1 MTMTRTP
8 PVRLDPPGPAGP
20 ERRRS
25 GRLSRWDLKAS
36 PYIYIAPFF
45 IVFGIFGAYPMFQTL
60 WMSFHDW
67 DLVNEPTLG
76 AAWIGLDNYA
86 ALLGEEYFW
95 RAVRNTLGMFVLAT
109 VPQLMLA
116 LFLANTLNR
125 GLRARTFFRLTI
137 LVPNATSVAA
147 VAIVFGTLFQ
157 RDFGV
162 VNWVLGLVGVDPIDW
177 HNSVWAQWV
186 AISTMVDWRWTGYNA
201 LILLAGM
208 QAIPRDI
215 YESASIDGA
224 GSWKQFWSITLPM
237 LRPTFLF
244 VTVVSIVGGL
254 QLYTEPL
261 IFNNGGSS
269 GIMGGTQRESQ
280 TLVMYM
286 YENSIELTNKAGYG
300 AAVAWALFVLI
311 ILASLGNYLLVRR
324 TVK

>member
-8 PVRLDPPGPAGP
+8 PMRLDPPGVPGPA
-20 ERRRS
+20 RRRS
-25 GRLSRWDLKAS
+25 GRLSRWDIKVS
-36 PYIYIAPFF
+36 PYFYIAPFF
-45 IVFGIFGAYPMFQTL
+45 IVFGIFGAYPMFRTL
-60 WMSFHDW
+60 WMSFHNW
-67 DLVNEPTLG
+67 DLVNEPTQG
-76 AAWIGLDNYA
+76 ATWIGLKNYA
-86 ALLGEEYFW
+86 DLLGAEYFW
-95 RAVRNTLGMFVLAT
+95 RAVRNTLGMFFLAT
-109 VPQLMLA
+109 IPQLLMA

-125 GLRARTFFRLTI
+125 GLRARTFFRLTVLI
-137 LVPNATSVAA
+137 PNATSVAA

-162 VNWVLGLVGVDPIDW
+162 VNWLLSLIGVHPVDW
-177 HNSVWAQWV
+177 HNSVWAQWT

-224 GSWKQFWSITLPM
+224 GQWKQFWNITLPM

-254 QLYTEPL
+254 QLFTEPL
-261 IFNNGGSS
+261 VFNNGSILGGS
-269 GIMGGTQRESQ
+269 QREAQ

-286 YENSIELTNKAGYG
+286 YENSIDNTFHAGYG
-300 AAVAWALFVLI
+300 AAVAWALFI
-311 ILASLGNYLLVRR
+311 MIMLASLGNYLLVRK